1 MNFSKLIYLGILI
14 SLLFAACAKPIA
26 DFTYTGNTNHA
37 PIKIDFQNK
46 SSEAEAYDWNFGDG
60 ATSSDPSPSHEYKES
75 GNYTVTLIAKKG
87 KKTKTI
93 EKQIQVE
100 APEHCLVEIETD
112 YGNMIAILY
121 DATPGH
127 RDNFIKLVEEEFYDG
142 IIFHRIINGFM
153 IQGGD
158 PNSKNAKPNAQ
169 LGSGGPGYQIPAEF
183 VDSLIHV
190 KGALAAARTNNPKK
204 ESSGSQF
211 YIVQGKPLSDGEL
224 NMMEARQDARYTKE
238 QREAYRTLG
247 GTPQLDRE
255 YTVFGR
261 VIKGLEVIDKIAAVR
276 TGNRDRPVKDVKMK
290 IRAIR

>member
-1 MNFSKLIYLGILI
+1 MNCRKSIYLGILI
-14 SLLFAACAKPIA
+14 SLLLSACAKPIA
-26 DFTYTGNTNHA
+26 DFTYSGNPDHA
-37 PIKIDFQNK
+37 PIKIDFENK
-46 SSEAEAYDWNFGDG
+46 SSQAETYDWNFGDG

-87 KKTKTI
+87 KKTKSI

-100 APEHCLVEIETD
+100 APEDCLVEIETD

-142 IIFHRIINGFM
+142 ILFHRVISGFM

-158 PNSKNAKPNAQ
+158 PKSKNCTANTQ
-169 LGSGGPGYQIPAEF
+169 LGSGGPGYRIPAEF
-183 VDSLIHV
+183 VDSLVHV

-238 QREAYRTLG
+238 QREKYRTQG
-247 GTPQLDRE
+247 GTPQLDRQ
-255 YTVFGR
+255 YTVFGQ
-261 VIKGLEVIDKIAAVR
+261 VIKGLDVIDKIAAVR
-276 TGNRDRPVKDVKMK
+276 TGNGDRPVKDVKMK

>member
-1 MNFSKLIYLGILI
+1 
-14 SLLFAACAKPIA
+14 
-26 DFTYTGNTNHA
+26 
-37 PIKIDFQNK
+37 
-46 SSEAEAYDWNFGDG
+46 
-60 ATSSDPSPSHEYKES
+60 
-75 GNYTVTLIAKKG
+75 
-87 KKTKTI
+87 
-93 EKQIQVE
+93 
-100 APEHCLVEIETD
+100 
-112 YGNMIAILY
+112 MIAILY